1 MTDVNIQQLHG
12 LINSL
17 GKAEKRFFKMMAS
30 TEGDETDGLVNLF
43 DLLEG
48 NGKDLNKLALTYKIK
63 EVDLNNLYTLVLRV
77 LRRYNN
83 ENIEAFRIKDE
94 IISIR
99 CLFDKAQYKQCRK
112 MLNILKRELFEHEEY
127 NYLLKVSDIEKK
139 LVAFED
145 IENKGNGPTLIANEE
160 KSVINKEL
168 RLIKYYRLFLDINQ
182 KCTSALFKEDIKRL
196 LEHPMLVDYI
206 DALSLKEQLFVYLSK
221 SAIYSRLNY
230 QKEFEQVNNSINEL
244 VDNKAFLKEYI
255 IKICKNSNEA

>member
-1 MTDVNIQQLHG
+1 MADIQIQHLHS

-17 GKAEKRFFKMMAS
+17 GKSEKRFFKMMAS
-30 TEGDETDGLVNLF
+30 SEGNGTDELVTLF

-48 NGKDLNKLALTYKIK
+48 NGKDLNKLALTNNIK
-63 EVDLNNLYTLVLRV
+63 NSAIKDLFTLVLRV
-77 LRRYNN
+77 LRRFNS

-112 MLNILKRELFEHEEY
+112 MLNILKRELFEKEEY

-139 LVAFED
+139 LMAFED
-145 IENKGNGPTLIANEE
+145 TENKGKAPTLIANEE

-182 KCTSALFKEDIKRL
+182 KCNSPLFKEDIKRL
-196 LEHPMLVDYI
+196 LEHPMLVDFI
-206 DALSLKEQLFVYLSK
+206 DALSLKEQLFVHLSK
-221 SAIYSRLNY
+221 SAIYARLNY
-230 QKEFEQVNNSINEL
+230 QKEFEQVNKNINEL
-244 VDNKAFLKEYI
+244 LESYAFLKDYI
-255 IKICKNSNEA
+255 IKICKHTNEA